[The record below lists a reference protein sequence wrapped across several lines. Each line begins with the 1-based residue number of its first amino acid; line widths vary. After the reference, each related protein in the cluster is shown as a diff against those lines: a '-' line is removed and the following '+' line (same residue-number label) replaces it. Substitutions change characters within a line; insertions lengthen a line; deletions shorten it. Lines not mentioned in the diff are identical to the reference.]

1 MFLFTFPR
9 VTVVCDSFR
18 VSSLSLHT
26 TTASCPP
33 NMKISSLKVENDKQD
48 ATNGLAEVRL
58 LTVKIKKHKCIFFRI
73 DMGI

>member
-9 VTVVCDSFR
+9 VTVVCDNFR

-58 LTVKIKKHKCIFFRI
+58 LTAKRKNINRFYLR
-73 DMGI
+73 

>member
-9 VTVVCDSFR
+9 VTVVCDNFR

-58 LTVKIKKHKCIFFRI
+58 LTAKRKKKDFL
-73 DMGI
+73 